1 MEPSLRKEM
10 QIRARIESIFNK
22 RLEDFATRQEYDDY
36 LEEREDIIFNLV
48 EGLEVKEMEAKV
60 DNYRRL
66 NADSIIKNEALRAE
80 ELRQRVAAAEEGAGQ
95 AGVSGTAAAFKEG
108 TDAEPYQGM
117 EYTAA
122 LPEMAAAALTAGVAP
137 VPLGPAG
144 TDGNFQAAARQ
155 PTGDAWLAMALSSGW
170 TQDMPKKKALE
181 QAFGSVLV
189 F

>member
-1 MEPSLRKEM
+1 MTALYPTV
-10 QIRARIESIFNK
+10 AV
-22 RLEDFATRQEYDDY
+22 
-36 LEEREDIIFNLV
+36 FNLV

-108 TDAEPYQGM
+108 TDAEPHQGM

-122 LPEMAAAALTAGVAP
+122 LPEMAAAALTACVP
-137 VPLGPAG
+137 VPLIAPLLRPAIEG
-144 TDGNFQAAARQ
+144 CGIAGASR
-155 PTGDAWLAMALSSGW
+155 
-170 TQDMPKKKALE
+170 
-181 QAFGSVLV
+181 
-189 F
+189 